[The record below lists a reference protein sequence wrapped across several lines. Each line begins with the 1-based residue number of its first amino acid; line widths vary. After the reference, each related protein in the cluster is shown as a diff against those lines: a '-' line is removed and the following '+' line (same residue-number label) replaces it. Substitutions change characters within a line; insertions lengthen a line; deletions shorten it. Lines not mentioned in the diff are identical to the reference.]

1 MSILKKILKYIFLIF
16 FIFGILGFVEVIF
29 QQIPL
34 LYSQLRALLSFVIGI
49 LAFTILWIFYLSGRG
64 HFWSTLEHELT
75 HALFAIL
82 FFKKVHSI
90 TASRRK
96 GGMISIEEGNTVIAL
111 SPYIFPLAPSLI
123 LIFLFILPTS
133 FELYLFFLLGFA
145 YQFHLINLFEEFHLG
160 QPDLQKTGIFFSIIT
175 ILFFNIV
182 YVGLMISALE
192 GKFSSFYQFIWDGT
206 AMSLNYMLIFFSFAM
221 CFVFSSSAGTIR

>member
-16 FIFGILGFVEVIF
+16 FIFGILGFAEVILH
-29 QQIPL
+29 QIPL
-34 LYSQLRALLSFVIGI
+34 LYNQLRPLLSFVIGG
-49 LAFTILWIFYLSGRG
+49 LTFTILWIFYLSGRG

-75 HALFAIL
+75 HALFAII

-90 TASRRK
+90 SASRRK
-96 GGMISIEEGNTVIAL
+96 GGMISIEEGNSVIAL
-111 SPYIFPLAPSLI
+111 SPYVFPLAPSVI
-123 LIFLFILPTS
+123 LIFLFILPTP

-145 YQFHLINLFEEFHLG
+145 YQFHLINLIEEFHLG
-160 QPDLQKTGIFFSIIT
+160 QPDLQKAGIIFSIIT

-192 GKFSSFYQFIWDGT
+192 GKSSSFYQFIWDGT
-206 AMSLNYMLIFFSFAM
+206 VMSLNYIFIFFN
-221 CFVFSSSAGTIR
+221 FVIEQLKIIF